1 MAQHLDTIDKIRKAR
16 SIQDFENI
24 ISSISKSYLKNK
36 REVKNLNRSSS
47 RLLIVMN
54 SKSSSEDEAII
65 IDHSGLGGVKK
76 INLKNKIN
84 APVRTI
90 LKDFKPPK
98 VTSVQHN
105 TDVLNELHDK
115 AEELASIE
123 AFLTQSFA
131 NTKGQPAALK
141 AVRELLKNVDETIYK
156 AFESLHKVADSY
168 LPKEFKELSDALT
181 DILLDSLDPDSYA
194 DLHHVT
200 YVVRTED
207 KMWHYTYYVT
217 IEDLKNSSGFI
228 FDDYN
233 VVLSALIDTKKHA
246 SYYLTTLS
254 EFRIP
259 GKFPIGKAINS
270 VNDIKH
276 TLAILLGHNDVIDI
290 LHKKPLP
297 LDSNS
302 VKQHGFKNL
311 PGVVSVNVQDD
322 SLIVTLSKKNSTTAN
337 INKVIT
343 GILPVLN
350 RIAGNKS
357 KKSVI
362 TKKIERTQSG
372 ATITF
377 ILVGAVKDKEVG
389 INTNQLKELQH
400 ALDLTDADI
409 RSIKEALKHR

>member
-16 SIQDFENI
+16 SVQDFENI
-24 ISSISKSYLKNK
+24 IESISKSYLKNR

-54 SKSSSEDEAII
+54 SKSSDDDEIV
-65 IDHSGLGGVKK
+65 IDHTGVGGVKK
-76 INLKNKIN
+76 INLKAKLNT
-84 APVRTI
+84 PVRTI

-98 VTSVQHN
+98 ITSVQHN

-123 AFLTQSFA
+123 AFLTQSFGKA
-131 NTKGQPAALK
+131 KGQQAALK

-156 AFESLHKVADSY
+156 AFESLHKVADTY
-168 LPKEFKELSDALT
+168 LPKEFKQLSDTLT
-181 DILLDSLDPDSYA
+181 DTLLDSLDTDSYA

-207 KMWHYTYYVT
+207 NMWQYTYYVT
-217 IEDLKNSSGFI
+217 IEDLKNASGFV

-233 VVLSALIDTKKHA
+233 VVLSALIDNKKNA

-270 VNDIKH
+270 VSDIKN

-290 LHKKPLP
+290 LHKKPLA
-297 LDSNS
+297 LDKTSL
-302 VKQHGFKNL
+302 KKHKLENL
-311 PGVVSVNVQDD
+311 PGVKEIKVEDD
-322 SLIVTLSKKNSTTAN
+322 SLIVELNKKDSTTAN

-343 GILPVLN
+343 KVLPILNNIV
-350 RIAGNKS
+350 GNKS

-362 TKKIERTQSG
+362 TKKIDRTQAG
-372 ATITF
+372 AIITF
-377 ILVGAVKDKEVG
+377 ILVGVVKDKEVG

-400 ALDLTDADI
+400 SLDLTDGDI
-409 RSIKEALKHR
+409 RAIKEALKHR